1 LNKDGTGLLLGLGHP
16 GVELGDILGGGGK
29 LCPSKVTG
37 QETSVG
43 GVEGVDKRVD
53 SGAIGAVRDQGLGQ
67 GGPGGG
73 LGVLGFEIS
82 PISVEGKVTV
92 GGVVGVDE
100 GVPVGVLFD
109 FFVIVVSDHRCGN
122 GLRLRCGGG
131 SARCG
136 RCGLRCGNFGVE
148 RGGFLAGGTD
158 VVAFNDSEAV
168 LAGNVFD
175 GESLAVIADV
185 GILADSVAVSICL
198 FTENLSVFCCKSGS
212 GPTIAGIESL
222 FFQDFGIFGVNCL
235 SGACGNHA
243 SKSKKS
249 KHVEFFVD
257 FLRKNTFLHL

>member
-1 LNKDGTGLLLGLGHP
+1 MTRGKESGRGSSGGLLNKDGTGLLLGLGHP

-53 SGAIGAVRDQGLGQ
+53 SGTIGAVRDQGLGQ

-109 FFVIVVSDHRCGN
+109 FFVIVVFDHRCGD
-122 GLRLRCGGG
+122 GLRLRCGG

-136 RCGLRCGNFGVE
+136 GCGLRCGNFGVE
-148 RGGFLAGGTD
+148 RGGLLAGGTD
-158 VVAFNDSEAV
+158 VVAFDDSEAV
-168 LAGNVFD
+168 LAGNVFN
-175 GESLAVIADV
+175 GEGLAVIADI
-185 GILADSVAVSICL
+185 GILADSVAVSIGL
-198 FTENLSVFCCKSGS
+198 FTENFSVFSCESGTGS
-212 GPTIAGIESL
+212 TIAGIESL

-243 SKSKKS
+243 SKSK
-249 KHVEFFVD
+249 
-257 FLRKNTFLHL
+257 L